1 MAFRMMA
8 CGSALSAALRGA
20 AVRVARQNRDRNTGN
35 LKVALRIK
43 SSGRGKGVRLD
54 CLFSIARSLTALGL
68 IFRVE
73 FAGPFLQLGGR
84 KIFQTRRDRPAVS
97 ERIPKNAVTIA
108 PEAVFHRHDDF

>member
-84 KIFQTRRDRPAVS
+84 KIFQTRRYRRTGKPRA
-97 ERIPKNAVTIA
+97 AATFVTIA
-108 PEAVFHRHDDF
+108 